1 MENVFQIA
9 VLRVCLAALAVLA
22 VMSALARMRRVGRL
36 LIRRLK
42 PIALAALLPMA
53 ALLTDFAGEKNTNM
67 PLRVIQPVA
76 SQVFSSCGA
85 VTNADWLA
93 HGACDAWFRIPATNW
108 WARTA
113 DGWLDGVTVFAWC
126 EFRPD
131 VRTTNAYPRPFPQKL
146 SLAPLANWHLL
157 TNHESLATSHESL
170 FWHGVTGSNTLVM
183 TWQDGLYARCAT
195 NLVSFQAE
203 LFNDGSVAYRYD
215 GSPVATNDFM
225 VPLELPFDRDGDGL
239 ENSVDPEPDVA
250 GPDAHGTNA
259 EWYNT
264 VCSNVFEAVEGGGG
278 HGVPALPWREGV
290 NSNAY
295 YFVDVVAERGPAP
308 IRFTG
313 DRASRLGDPAIVA
326 LAGETNRVPLL
337 IGVDYAV
344 TSDTPFSVSFPV
356 DYMYPEVE
364 TNGPCVARIRWPLEF
379 QFAETNVMGTA
390 RIYRVDVTPFDPGG
404 TFSWETRSVG
414 SSGGMPLRGGGCDC
428 VSFDGRDVSFC
439 CSVNC
444 ACSGSCGSRGT
455 YDFEC
460 ASFPVSGGECRC
472 GFDDPL
478 PGDSPSPEQPSFSV
492 SFSDAAVIF
501 EDTYQD
507 KPGDWK
513 PKRSTRVLVSVSAT
527 GGPYGGSFTLVTENL
542 GKLAPV
548 ACGPMVFPDS
558 MDLDPYGIYCAYFIC
573 EGATESGSAGDV
585 KISGT
590 FVENETGE
598 SFSSSNRL
606 TVVRVEIKPIVTAP
620 NNDCLHRHA
629 FGVCEYVEHL
639 QYPSAPAVV
648 WNPVGGGSN
657 VVHESKDCYRCPL
670 DGCDNPL
677 RAENGTVRYA
687 PKIKVIEPQWVSSKA
702 LRYVVNS
709 NVVHKGEAGG
719 IGMELHLYVGPMNV
733 SFSEISVEEV
743 PCLTYEANGY
753 FENPYYNGAFGHT
766 RLVGAGNWIKVLS
779 NGNRLNSVDTAAY
792 RDKIPWLTP
801 NGMVTTNMACAWTD
815 GEVYIDNPFG
825 WNVLGTEGD
834 TPPYKEFG
842 HDIQDTIMLD
852 GQGRVGVFK
861 LDNWVERTTNDVVRL
876 YGPKTTINE

>member
-1 MENVFQIA
+1 MFQIA
-9 VLRVCLAALAVLA
+9 VLRVCLAALAVLLA
-22 VMSALARMRRVGRL
+22 ASALVGLRRAGSQL
-36 LIRRLK
+36 LRRLK

-53 ALLTDFAGEKNTNM
+53 ALLTDLAGEKNTNM

-131 VRTTNAYPRPFPQKL
+131 IRTTNAYPRPFPQKL
-146 SLAPLANWHLL
+146 SLAPMANWHLL
-157 TNHESLATSHESL
+157 TNHEALATSHESL
-170 FWHGVTGSNTLVM
+170 FWHGVTESNTLVM

-195 NLVSFQAE
+195 NLASFQAE

-215 GSPVATNDFM
+215 GSPVATNDFV

-264 VCSNVFEAVEGGGG
+264 VCSNVLAAVEGGGG
-278 HGVPALPWREGV
+278 HGVYALTWREGV

-313 DRASRLGDPAIVA
+313 DRTSRLGDPAIVA

-356 DYMYPEVE
+356 DYMYPVVE
-364 TNGPCVARIRWPLEF
+364 TNEPCVARIHWPLEF
-379 QFAETNVMGTA
+379 HFVETNVTGTA
-390 RIYRVDVTPFDPGG
+390 RIYRVDVTPLDPGG
-404 TFSWETRSVG
+404 TFSWETRGGG
-414 SSGGMPLRGGGCDC
+414 SSGGMPLRGGGCEC
-428 VSFDGRDVSFC
+428 VSFIGRDVSFC

-444 ACSGSCGSRGT
+444 ACSGSCGARGT

-501 EDTYQD
+501 EDTYED
-507 KPGDWK
+507 TPGVDM
-513 PKRSTRVLVSVSAT
+513 PKRSTRVWVTVSAT
-527 GGPYGGSFTLVTENL
+527 GGTHGGSFTLVTENL
-542 GKLAPV
+542 DKLTPV
-548 ACGPMVFPDS
+548 ACESMAFPPS
-558 MDLDPYGIYCAYFIC
+558 MAVGPYGTYCASFLC
-573 EGATESGSAGDV
+573 EGASQSGSAGDV

-590 FVENETGE
+590 FVENETGA

-606 TVVRVEIKPIVTAP
+606 TVVKVEIKEDEIAIGNPCV
-620 NNDCLHRHA
+620 HRHRY
-629 FGVCEYVEHL
+629 GIGEEVHCS
-639 QYPSAPAVV
+639 QKPSIPSIL
-648 WNPVGGGSN
+648 WGTTGNGSFSGGS
-657 VVHESKDCYRCPL
+657 ETLFLC
-670 DGCDNPL
+670 PL
-677 RAENGTVRYA
+677 RAEESQLRARCSDTVL
-687 PKIKVIEPQWVSSKA
+687 PIPISVIEPEAIVCDYA
-702 LRYVVNS
+702 EFLPPV
-709 NVVHKGEAGG
+709 AGG
-719 IGMELHLYVGPMNV
+719 NGCGMLLRLLVVPFTV
-733 SFSEISVEEV
+733 SFRNLKIQEV
-743 PCLTYEANGY
+743 PADLGNWQQWGSHDGY
-753 FENPYYNGAFGHT
+753 FSDYAFYQYWCHST
-766 RLVGAGNWIKVLS
+766 FWGAGVWRSVDEFCSLGFDESRMLNWPQPWSEGRLSWKIPYGWKHKDSTSSVCVGQIEPPTYSTWTMRTNFVEKVKHDRRIGVSLS
-779 NGNRLNSVDTAAY
+779 GQMFFEGVLQNGN
-792 RDKIPWLTP
+792 
-801 NGMVTTNMACAWTD
+801 
-815 GEVYIDNPFG
+815 
-825 WNVLGTEGD
+825 
-834 TPPYKEFG
+834 
-842 HDIQDTIMLD
+842 Q
-852 GQGRVGVFK
+852 
-861 LDNWVERTTNDVVRL
+861 
-876 YGPKTTINE
+876 